1 MIIKLIMKMSIDIE
15 VRIILYFELF
25 FFILCFKSCLKMVRF
40 YFIFNK
46 VVLLIIYVNN
56 EILGMCIV

>member
-1 MIIKLIMKMSIDIE
+1 MKMSIDID

>member
-25 FFILCFKSCLKMVRF
+25 FFILYFKSCLKMVRF